1 MTTIQ
6 SMSSTATAHRY
17 GVRDRTAPEAGFR
30 NEDGGKADTSL
41 KPQQKSEKLE
51 GLQTELEALKK
62 RELSMPI
69 SDYLVAK
76 FTLQEQITTEKLN
89 AGEKLDV
96 LGIEFNG
103 RVFQIGGKRLDVS
116 LLKKVDPSG
125 LEMVQVAKPEE
136 RLRNLLAQ
144 QS

>member
-6 SMSSTATAHRY
+6 SMSISATAGRY
-17 GVRDRTAPEAGFR
+17 AARERSSPDAVFNHENAGEAVSAAKLPS
-30 NEDGGKADTSL
+30 DKL
-41 KPQQKSEKLE
+41 K
-51 GLQTELEALKK
+51 GLQEDLEALKK
-62 RELSMPI
+62 EQLNMPI

-76 FTLQEQITTEKLN
+76 FTLLEQITTEKLN

-96 LGIEFNG
+96 LGWQIEG
-103 RVFQIGGKRLDVS
+103 RVFQIGGKRLDPG
-116 LLKKVDPSG
+116 LLKTAELPS
-125 LEMVQVAKPEE
+125 LEMAKVVKPED

>member
-6 SMSSTATAHRY
+6 SMSSFATVHRY
-17 GVRDRTAPEAGFR
+17 GARDRTTPGAGFR
-30 NEDGGKADTSL
+30 EEDAGKADAIE
-41 KPQQKSEKLE
+41 PQQKSEKLE

-62 RELSMPI
+62 RELCMPI

-116 LLKKVDPSG
+116 LLKKVESSG
-125 LEMVQVAKPEE
+125 LEMVQVAKPED